1 MTELLRAFVALPLR
15 PETLAAVER
24 GCQPL
29 RGSLRDLRFAR
40 PETLHLTLRFL
51 GDARLERLDRMRP
64 SLARAAAECRAAVGR
79 IGGLG
84 LFPPRGEPRVLWLGI
99 ELDEPVLVLQR
110 AVEEAAVEA
119 GFVPERRPF
128 RPHLTLGRFRPGAR
142 RPELPEVDPVPAP
155 LERLVLYRSQLRPEG
170 AVHTPIASFGLGRTE
185 G

>member
-1 MTELLRAFVALPLR
+1 MNEQVRAFVALPLR
-15 PETLAAVER
+15 PETLAAVEQR
-24 GCQPL
+24 CRPL
-29 RGSLRDLRFAR
+29 RERLRDLRFAR

-51 GDARLERLDRMRP
+51 GDAPLDRLERMRP
-64 SLARAAAECRAAVGR
+64 PLERAVAECPAAVAR

-99 ELDEPVLVLQR
+99 DLGEPVLALQR
-110 AVEEAAVEA
+110 AVEEAAVGA
-119 GFVPERRPF
+119 GFAAERRPF

-142 RPELPEVDPVPAP
+142 RPQLEEVEPVSAP

-170 AVHTPIASFGLGRTE
+170 AVHTPIASFDLGPAE